1 MDVVTLFAATEA
13 AAGEA
18 GLFQALGLDVK
29 QLIINAIAF
38 LILLAILA
46 KYVYPP
52 LIKSIDSRRETIE
65 ASLAEAKKSQ
75 EASEEAEKRVE
86 ATMAEARKEAD
97 EILARSHR
105 EAQEMVAD
113 AETKAKSRAEK
124 IVADARVQLEA
135 EITKAREGLK
145 KETLTLVALATEKV
159 VGQKVDAKADASL
172 IEHAIA
178 QETPAAPGER
188 RRA

>member
-1 MDVVTLFAATEA
+1 MDVMTLFAATEA

-18 GLFQALGLDVK
+18 GLFQALGLDIK

-75 EASEEAEKRVE
+75 EASEDAEKRVE
-86 ATMAEARKEAD
+86 ALLLEARKDAD
-97 EILARSHR
+97 EILARSHN
-105 EAQEMVAD
+105 EAQAMIAD
-113 AETKAKSRAEK
+113 AEGKAKTRADK

-135 EITKAREGLK
+135 EVTKARAGLK
-145 KETLTLVALATEKV
+145 KEMLTLVAVATEKV
-159 VGQKVDAKADASL
+159 ISQKVDTKTDAQL
-172 IEHAIA
+172 IENAIA
-178 QETPAAPGER
+178 QETPAAKGQ
-188 RRA
+188 RA